1 MYDYKLRQNK
11 ASSSKPKHTWLKK
24 LPLVLAL
31 AVGVLYGI
39 AYLEPIRNK
48 DTETPATS
56 PTITPL
62 PLPPYT
68 EPEENIRATDP
79 SPRQNS

>member
-11 ASSSKPKHTWLKK
+11 ASSGKPEHTWLKK
-24 LPLVLAL
+24 LPFVLAL
-31 AVGVLYGI
+31 AVGALYGI

-56 PTITPL
+56 PTIIPL
-62 PLPPYT
+62 SLPPST
-68 EPEENIRATDP
+68 EPEENIRAHRP
-79 SPRQNS
+79 WQNF